1 MHRLHEPRP
10 SASIQPLQLLPHRRV
25 ALLDPLEHGRDS
37 EVSVDRRVAQ
47 QKQCVVPIL
56 PNHRLDPRK
65 PFLPIRLRLLHSR
78 LITPDLLELL
88 PEDLLSRRAEV
99 HRRRLVED
107 REVALEHCGEECEGD
122 LIPHSL
128 DEGVL
133 QAGGAVGEEGRL
145 IGVRLVEV
153 ARDLVGV
160 RDVLLGEGV
169 VDRRDGVLGA
179 AVVPFPGRRG
189 ARGDELA
196 LDIAELEPGCREWDT
211 LVLQRI
217 SCTRKLDMVASLRG
231 IKTHLVR
238 QVLSDQA
245 PTLVVMS

>member
-1 MHRLHEPRP
+1 M
-10 SASIQPLQLLPHRRV
+10 
-25 ALLDPLEHGRDS
+25 
-37 EVSVDRRVAQ
+37 
-47 QKQCVVPIL
+47 
-56 PNHRLDPRK
+56 
-65 PFLPIRLRLLHSR
+65 
-78 LITPDLLELL
+78 
-88 PEDLLSRRAEV
+88 
-99 HRRRLVED
+99 
-107 REVALEHCGEECEGD
+107 
-122 LIPHSL
+122 
-128 DEGVL
+128 L

-160 RDVLLGEGV
+160 RDVFLGEGV

-189 ARGDELA
+189 ARGDQLA